1 MNALLYTHQ
10 GWTDIVN
17 CLALIN
23 YHAERYKRLYILV
36 REDAK
41 WLILF
46 YIRGLRNVIPIFRPK
61 HDLDFK
67 HWSAS
72 VDPAIGSLALEF
84 LGVHD
89 RHRIDQYKGAW
100 GTRQESFEWGFY
112 EWYGVPYETRVSK
125 FKLYRAPEDEAKRF
139 AQYAKTEPY
148 ICVHSNPAL
157 GLHPPV
163 TSSLPIVELHE
174 SSPVF
179 FDMLKVL
186 MHATE
191 IHLIDSVWAAICYQV
206 DASEGLLS
214 HIPITVYDYRGYG
227 HLFTGPKRLP
237 NWTIVSPKL

>member
-1 MNALLYTHQ
+1 MNGLLYTHQ

-23 YHAERYKRLYILV
+23 YNAERYKRVYILV

-72 VDPAIGSLALEF
+72 VDPAIGSPALEF
-84 LGVHD
+84 IGHHD
-89 RHRIDQYKGAW
+89 KHRQDPFVGAFSR
-100 GTRQESFEWGFY
+100 TPEPFERGFY
-112 EWYGVPYETRVSK
+112 EAYGIPYSIRISK
-125 FKLYRAPEDEAKRF
+125 FKLNRAPEDEAKRF

-148 ICVHSNPAL
+148 ICVHGNREA
-157 GLHPPV
+157 GLIPPV
-163 TSSLPIVELHE
+163 STDLPIVDLHE
-174 SSPVF
+174 SSPAF

-186 MHATE
+186 MHAKE
-191 IHLIDSVWAAICYQV
+191 IHLIDSVWAAICYHI

-214 HIPITVYDYRGYG
+214 HVPISVYCYRGYSRM
-227 HLFTGPKRLP
+227 FTEPMRLP